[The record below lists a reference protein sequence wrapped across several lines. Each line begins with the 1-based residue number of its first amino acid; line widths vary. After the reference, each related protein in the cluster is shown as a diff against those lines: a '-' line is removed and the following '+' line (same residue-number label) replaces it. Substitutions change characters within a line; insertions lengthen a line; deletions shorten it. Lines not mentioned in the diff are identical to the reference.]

1 MQSPSCSWV
10 WWLPCLPTWSRKL
23 LCEFISNQH
32 LSKVVHL
39 ISTGLRCCNCAAAQ
53 ASRVMRGRL
62 RPSRP
67 RSGLRGGR
75 GSKLGAPA
83 GRQATGKEDAL
94 LTSSPE
100 KGLVRTA
107 SCMPH
112 VHELLFSSPSHLVVG
127 PGHVILK
134 QKHQHRRAEG
144 GWRARH
150 SCDAGVR
157 QLQHSLPSP
166 RACCTCRPCTGIPR
180 QPVLSVTA
188 HSMFGVKAANVII
201 MLPGRGCSGR
211 KQPPKALF
219 IEWDPSPYLRKEEEG
234 VKSHPE

>member
-1 MQSPSCSWV
+1 M
-10 WWLPCLPTWSRKL
+10 
-23 LCEFISNQH
+23 H
-32 LSKVVHL
+32 LQWIGGKRMV
-39 ISTGLRCCNCAAAQ
+39 GL
-53 ASRVMRGRL
+53 
-62 RPSRP
+62 
-67 RSGLRGGR
+67 
-75 GSKLGAPA
+75 
-83 GRQATGKEDAL
+83 
-94 LTSSPE
+94 
-100 KGLVRTA
+100 
-107 SCMPH
+107 
-112 VHELLFSSPSHLVVG
+112 G
-127 PGHVILK
+127 PGWWEFRARWTHTWRGMDGSILK

-201 MLPGRGCSGR
+201 MFPGRGCSGR

-219 IEWDPSPYLRKEEEG
+219 IEWDRSLLSCGPFHMKYERAARAPRNRGKLRVTRWCARGPSLRDTT
-234 VKSHPE
+234 